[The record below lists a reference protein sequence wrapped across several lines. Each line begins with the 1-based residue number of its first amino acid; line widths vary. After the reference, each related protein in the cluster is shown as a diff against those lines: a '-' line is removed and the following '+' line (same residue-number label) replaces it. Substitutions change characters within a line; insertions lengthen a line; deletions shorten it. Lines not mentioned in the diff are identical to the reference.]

1 MRKIRFFDGKSILVL
16 GIIALAFY
24 TLWQS
29 RFNDALPEG
38 FKAERLEFRT
48 LDNQSFTTDE
58 IGMPV
63 MLVFLNTKTF
73 FTSNIYPNLILKAM
87 PELKQIEN
95 AGYMKLLVV
104 TDIEQTPE
112 SVHKL
117 LGRKKYKILENSVYL
132 SNTELLSGY
141 FGVRSWPHF
150 FLMDKDNTIL
160 YQDKVPSVDKLIRI
174 LKGV

>member
-1 MRKIRFFDGKSILVL
+1 MKKVRFFDGKSILVF

-29 RFNDALPEG
+29 RFNEALPEG
-38 FKAERLEFRT
+38 YKAEKLEFRT
-48 LDNQSFTTDE
+48 LDGQNFTTDQ

-63 MLVFLNTKTF
+63 MLIFFNTKTF

-87 PELKQIEN
+87 PELKQIEK
-95 AGYMKLLVV
+95 AGYVKIIVV
-104 TDIEQTPE
+104 TDTEQTPE
-112 SVHKL
+112 SAKKL
-117 LGRKKYKILENSVYL
+117 LGRNKYKILENSIYL

-150 FLMDKDNTIL
+150 FLMDRDNTIL
-160 YQDKVPSVDKLIRI
+160 YQDKVPSVDKVIRI